1 MRHVLLVIVP
11 LACLAQPAAP
21 PNFKVLDLQ
30 FKVVDLNHKVVDMGG
45 KVEGLRV
52 KETATE
58 VRVEMAAD
66 ILFDFDKAV
75 LKPQAEATLRQM
87 ASLILSRGNGKVLIE
102 GHTDA
107 KGSNAYNQTLS
118 LQRAHAVRTWLIE
131 KGAVDRARLTA
142 VGVGSQRPVAPNTQ
156 PNGADDPN
164 GRQRNRRVELVISK

>member
-1 MRHVLLVIVP
+1 MRHALLALVP
-11 LACLAQPAAP
+11 LACLAQQAP
-21 PNFKVLDLQ
+21 NNFKVLDLQ
-30 FKVVDLNHKVVDMGG
+30 FKVEDMGG

-66 ILFDFDKAV
+66 ILFDFDKAI

-87 ASLILSRGNGKVLIE
+87 ASLILSRGSGKVLIE

-118 LQRAHAVRTWLIE
+118 LQRANAVRTWLID

-142 VGVGSQRPVAPNTQ
+142 AGLGATRPVAPNTH
-156 PNGADDPN
+156 PNGSDNPD
-164 GRQRNRRVELVISK
+164 GRQRNRRVELVIFK